1 MICED
6 DITLVQT
13 CGACPEQYDAFLNE
27 KQVGYL
33 RLRHGLFY
41 VAYPDASGVR
51 IYEAEPEGDG
61 VFEDHERE
69 RYLTEA
75 KGAIVTKLSINEQS
89 IP

>member
-1 MICED
+1 MNAED
-6 DITLVQT
+6 ILLTQT
-13 CGACPEQYDAFLNE
+13 CSACPEQYDAFLNG

-41 VAYPDASGVR
+41 VAYPDAAGIR

-61 VFEDHERE
+61 IFEEHERE

-75 KGAIVTKLSINEQS
+75 KLAIINKLSIV
-89 IP
+89 